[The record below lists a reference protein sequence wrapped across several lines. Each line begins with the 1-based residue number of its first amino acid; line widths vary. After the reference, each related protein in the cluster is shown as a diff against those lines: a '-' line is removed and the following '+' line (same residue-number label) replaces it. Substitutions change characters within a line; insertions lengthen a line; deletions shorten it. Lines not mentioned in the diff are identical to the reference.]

1 MDFKEVL
8 EHPIRCTIIPNIT
21 GKVRAG
27 TVCRFI
33 AKGIAISRI
42 PFDTLTPPLSVIVEK
57 LIVVLDIKL
66 MRGWTFTQK

>member
-8 EHPIRCTIIPNIT
+8 EHPIVCTIVPNIT
-21 GKVRAG
+21 GEIRTS
-27 TVCRFI
+27 TVSWFI
-33 AKGIAISRI
+33 TKGIAISRI

-66 MRGWTFTQK
+66 MWGWTFTQK